1 MGPASRHG
9 EEWFTELYAA
19 HYAHI
24 VKYGLRRLT
33 GADAAAELAQ
43 EVFTVAWR
51 RRDDVP
57 ATALPWLYGV
67 ARRLLANHRRAAT
80 AVPVADPD
88 MFGAVQEADDD
99 NIAAVSDIRA
109 ALATL
114 AEIDREILQLI
125 GWEQLTL
132 AEAAQVLGCT
142 RATAAVRLHRARK
155 RLGDALSARAA
166 YPVLPSYR
174 KVS

>member
-1 MGPASRHG
+1 MGPAGRHG

-57 ATALPWLYGV
+57 VTALPWLYGV

-88 MFGAVQEADDD
+88 MFGAVQDADDE
-99 NIAAVSDIRA
+99 IAAAADIRS

-132 AEAAQVLGCT
+132 AEAAQALGCT
-142 RATAAVRLHRARK
+142 RATATVRLHRARK
-155 RLGDALSARAA
+155 RLGDALVARAA
-166 YPVLPSYR
+166 EPALPTYR